1 MDKEQYILISN
12 NNLLISNLNSKYI
25 HKTIVVLDFYQV
37 VTDINTSF
45 RDDNNII
52 EQFILDCKR
61 SFIMINNKV
70 SNYKSLNK
78 YLWKYIHKKYYYFYI
93 SCFTQALLSI
103 PYVILTN
110 STNKIVGELNQ
121 YEKNKINNYFN
132 IVIQEQT
139 VKIYKLLRIF
149 NVVNNIDKTFYYIKI
164 TIEFELTQNPDNIT
178 IKFKIVKN
186 L

>member
-25 HKTIVVLDFYQV
+25 HKTIVVLNFYQI
-37 VTDINTSF
+37 VTDIITSF
-45 RDDNNII
+45 RDNNNII

-61 SFIMINNKV
+61 SFIKINNKI

-78 YLWKYIHKKYYYFYI
+78 YLWKYIHKNNYYFYI

-103 PYVILTN
+103 PYIILTN
-110 STNKIVGELNQ
+110 STNKIVGELNH

-132 IVIQEQT
+132 IVIQQQF
-139 VKIYKLLRIF
+139 VKIYKILRIF
-149 NVVNNIDKTFYYIKI
+149 NIVNNIDITFYYIKI
-164 TIEFELTQNPDNIT
+164 TIDFELTQNPDNIT